1 MNTQPHAAITARLE
15 GDKIVIQYPN
25 STLQY
30 PADEFADWHDYYD
43 RMEDK
48 FAHPAGMS
56 PAQAL
61 RDLLREHP
69 ELMPA
74 PAPEV

>member
-1 MNTQPHAAITARLE
+1 MNTLPQAAITARLD

-25 STLQY
+25 SDLSY
-30 PADEFADWHDYYD
+30 PASEFAQWHDYYE

-48 FAHPAGMS
+48 FARQPALS

-61 RDLLREHP
+61 RDLLRSHP

-74 PAPEV
+74 PAPDL